1 MISSTIFREYD
12 IRGIAD
18 SDLTNENVT
27 LIGKAFGTYML
38 AQGRKRLVIGRDLR
52 LSSAR
57 LRDALVEGM
66 MSSGVHLV
74 DIGVV
79 PTPTQYFA
87 IVHYQ
92 AEGGVMITGS
102 HNPREYNG
110 FKMSTGLKHDD
121 GHVSVG
127 AIYGKDIQ
135 RLYQI
140 IQTGK
145 FASGKGSL
153 ETVDVVPDYIQAI
166 KQRVQL
172 GKKLKIVI
180 DPGNGC
186 GALFA
191 PKLWREMGCE
201 VVCLYCEPDGT
212 FPNHL
217 PDPTVMKYIKDL
229 REKVV
234 AVKADLGIGYDGDAD
249 RLGIIDNLG
258 RPVFADKLVALFAR
272 DTLRRHPKARIVF
285 DVKCSQALPEFIEA
299 SGGVPIMWK
308 TGHSL
313 LKAKMQE
320 EHAPLA
326 GEMSG
331 HIFIGDGYFGFD
343 DAIFCSGRMM
353 QILTA
358 SGKTMAQLH
367 DEVPAFVSTPEIRV
381 DTTDEEKF
389 KIVADLVAYFKKSHN
404 VVDIDGARVLF
415 GDGWG
420 LVRASN
426 TQPVLVMRFEAK
438 TAERLREIARLFSEK
453 LREYPS
459 VKFSDSDFEIA
470 S

>member
-1 MISSTIFREYD
+1 MISSNIFREYD

-18 SDLTNENVT
+18 SDLTDENVT
-27 LIGKAFGTYML
+27 LLGKAFATYML
-38 AQGRKRLVIGRDLR
+38 AQGRKRLVLGRDLR
-52 LSSAR
+52 LSSDR
-57 LRDALVEGM
+57 LRDALLEGM
-66 MSSGVHLV
+66 LPCGVHILDV
-74 DIGVV
+74 GVV
-79 PTPTQYFA
+79 PTPAQYFA
-87 IVHYQ
+87 IVHEQ

-110 FKMSTGLKHDD
+110 FKLSTGVKNED
-121 GHVSVG
+121 GQVSVG

-135 RLYQI
+135 QLYQI

-145 FASGKGSL
+145 FASGKGTIA
-153 ETVDVVPDYIQAI
+153 TVEIVPDYMQAI

-186 GALFA
+186 GALFG
-191 PKLWREMGCE
+191 PQLWREMGCE
-201 VVCLYCEPDGT
+201 VVCLYCEPDGS

-217 PDPTVMKYIKDL
+217 PDPTVMKYLKDL
-229 REKVV
+229 RAKVV
-234 AVKADLGIGYDGDAD
+234 EVQADLGIGYDGDAD

-258 RPVFADKLVALFAR
+258 RPVFADKLLALFAR
-272 DTLRRHPKARIVF
+272 DTLTRHPGAKIVF
-285 DVKCSQALPEFIEA
+285 DVKCSQALPEFIQA
-299 SGGVPIMWK
+299 HGGVPLMWK

-313 LKAKMQE
+313 LKAKMKD

-343 DAIFCSGRMM
+343 DALFCSGRMM
-353 QILTA
+353 QILTH

-381 DTTDEEKF
+381 DTTDEDKF
-389 KIVADLVAYFKKSHN
+389 NIVADLVAYFKRSYK
-404 VVDIDGARVLF
+404 VIDIDGARALF

-438 TAERLREIARLFSEK
+438 TVERLREIVEIFKKK
-453 LREYPS
+453 LRAFPS
-459 VKFSDSDFEIA
+459 VKFSDADFEVA

>member
-1 MISSTIFREYD
+1 MISSNIFREYD

-18 SDLTNENVT
+18 SDLTDENVT
-27 LIGKAFGTYML
+27 LIGRAFATYML
-38 AQGRKRLVIGRDLR
+38 AQGRRRLVLGRDLR
-52 LSSAR
+52 LSSDR
-57 LRDALVEGM
+57 LRQAMVEGM
-66 MSSGVHLV
+66 LSCGVNLI

-110 FKMSTGLKHDD
+110 FKMSTGVKHED

-135 RLYQI
+135 QLYQI
-140 IQTGK
+140 IQSGK
-145 FASGKGSL
+145 FASGKGTID
-153 ETVDVVPDYIQAI
+153 TVEVVPEYVRAI
-166 KQRVQL
+166 KARVKL

-191 PKLWREMGCE
+191 PQLWRDMGCE
-201 VVCLYCEPDGT
+201 VVCLYCEPDGS

-229 REKVV
+229 RAKVLEV
-234 AVKADLGIGYDGDAD
+234 QADLGIGYDGDAD

-272 DTLRRHPKARIVF
+272 DTLSRHPGAKVVF
-285 DVKCSQALPEFIEA
+285 DVKCSQALPEFITA
-299 SGGVPIMWK
+299 SGGVPVMWK

-313 LKAKMQE
+313 LKAKMKE

-331 HIFIGDGYFGFD
+331 HIFIGDGYFGYD
-343 DAIFCSGRMM
+343 DALFCSGRIME
-353 QILTA
+353 ILTA

-389 KIVADLVAYFKKSHN
+389 KIVADLVSYFKKSYQ

-438 TAERLREIARLFSEK
+438 TAARLGEIAEIFKQK

-459 VKFSDSDFEIA
+459 VQFSDADFEMA
-470 S
+470 Q

>member
-1 MISSTIFREYD
+1 MISNNIFREYD

-18 SDLTNENVT
+18 SDLADENVM
-27 LIGKAFGTYML
+27 LIGRAFATYMR
-38 AQGRKRLVIGRDLR
+38 AQGRQRLVLGRDLR
-52 LSSAR
+52 LSSDR
-57 LRDALVEGM
+57 LRQALLEGM
-66 MSSGVHLV
+66 LSCGVHII

-79 PTPTQYFA
+79 PTPTQYFG
-87 IVHYQ
+87 IVHLQ
-92 AEGGVMITGS
+92 ADGGVMITGS

-110 FKMSTGLKHDD
+110 FKMSTGLKH
-121 GHVSVG
+121 GGQVSVG

-140 IQTGK
+140 IKDGKYATGK
-145 FASGKGSL
+145 GTL
-153 ETVDVVPDYIQAI
+153 ETVDVVPDYLQAI
-166 KQRVQL
+166 KTRVTL
-172 GKKLKIVI
+172 HKKLKIVI

-191 PKLWREMGCE
+191 PQFWRDMGCE
-201 VVCLYCEPDGT
+201 VVCLYCEPDGR

-229 REKVV
+229 RAKVV
-234 AVKADLGIGYDGDAD
+234 EVKADLGLGYDGDAD
-249 RLGIIDNLG
+249 RIGVIDNLG

-272 DTLRRHPKARIVF
+272 DTLSRHPHAKIVF
-285 DVKCSQALPEFIEA
+285 DVKCSQALPEFITA
-299 SGGVPIMWK
+299 HGGVPVMWK

-313 LKAKMQE
+313 LKTKMKE

-367 DEVPAFVSTPEIRV
+367 DEVPAFVATPEIRV
-381 DTTDEEKF
+381 ETTDEEKF
-389 KIVADLVAYFKKSHN
+389 QIVADLVAHFKKSYQ
-404 VVDIDGARVLF
+404 VVDIDGGRVLF

-426 TQPVLVMRFEAK
+426 TNAYLTLRFEGRTQAAVDEMK
-438 TAERLREIARLFSEK
+438 RMVFDALRRHPFVTL
-453 LREYPS
+453 PG
-459 VKFSDSDFEIA
+459 
-470 S
+470 

>member
-1 MISSTIFREYD
+1 MISNNIFREYD
-12 IRGIAD
+12 IRGIAED
-18 SDLTNENVT
+18 DLTSDNVT
-27 LIGKAFGTYML
+27 LIGKAFATHML
-38 AQGRKRLVIGRDLR
+38 AHGRKRLVVGRDLR
-52 LSSAR
+52 LSSDR
-57 LRDALVEGM
+57 LRNALVEAMLNCGADII
-66 MSSGVHLV
+66 

-87 IVHYQ
+87 ITHFK

-110 FKMSTGLKHDD
+110 FKMSTGLKHED

-127 AIYGKDIQ
+127 AIYGKEIQ
-135 RLYQI
+135 QLYHI
-140 IQTGK
+140 IQSGK
-145 FASGKGSL
+145 FASGKGTL
-153 ETVDVVPDYIQAI
+153 EIVDVVPEYLSAI
-166 KQRVQL
+166 KQRVTL
-172 GKKLKIVI
+172 KKKLKVVI

-191 PKLWREMGCE
+191 PQFWEDMGCE
-201 VVCLYCEPDGT
+201 VVRLYCEPDGR

-229 REKVV
+229 RAKVIET
-234 AVKADLGIGYDGDAD
+234 KADLGIGYDGDAD

-272 DTLRRHPKARIVF
+272 DTLTRHPKAKVVF
-285 DVKCSQALPEFIEA
+285 DVKCSQALPEMIEK

-313 LKAKMQE
+313 LKAKMKE

-353 QILTA
+353 QILTH
-358 SGKTMAQLH
+358 SGKTMAELH
-367 DEVPAFVSTPEIRV
+367 DEVPSFVSTPEIRV
-381 DTTDEEKF
+381 DATDEDKF
-389 KIVADLVAYFKKSHN
+389 NIVADLVAYFKKSHQ

-438 TAERLREIARLFSEK
+438 TSERLAEIANLFKSK
-453 LREYPS
+453 LREYPT
-459 VKFSDSDFEIA
+459 VKFSEEDFA
-470 S
+470 VA